1 LFADGAV
8 MRVILP
14 LLVSSV
20 LAAADSYAV
29 SGVPAGD
36 RLVLQTASG
45 LPLPV
50 SLAHIAV
57 PPAQQDAAQAEL
69 RRLVEGN
76 RVELIYLHD
85 FGTDPATGAARVQVL
100 VGRKNLNE
108 ELVAGGLASYAAVK
122 PDSASESNI
131 RRAEE
136 KARRAGVG
144 QWAAGNGTALAAAK
158 PAAATTAKPAMTRA
172 AQGPFC
178 SELDNQF
185 YYPTGAREIANV
197 NPQRLIFYPDEATA
211 QKAGKR
217 KPVQVQAVKRGS
229 SETDGD
235 AAFALGKEITSEALD
250 AGNTPARDELYAKAY
265 GELTSAM
272 QIYSALVDQRPDDEK
287 LALKLRDCM
296 QLRYGS
302 VKMRRFH

>member
-1 LFADGAV
+1 

-14 LLVSSV
+14 LV
-20 LAAADSYAV
+20 LSTVLTAADSYAV
-29 SGVPAGD
+29 AGIPAGD
-36 RLVLQTASG
+36 RLVLQTGSG

-57 PPAQQDAAQAEL
+57 PATQQEAAQAEV
-69 RRLVEGN
+69 RRLVEGK
-76 RVELIYLHD
+76 RVELIYLSD
-85 FGTDPATGAARVQVL
+85 FGTDPATGAAKVQVL

-108 ELVAGGLASYAAVK
+108 DLVAGGFASYVAIK
-122 PDSASESNI
+122 PESASEGAI

-144 QWAAGNGTALAAAK
+144 QWAAGSGDALAAAK
-158 PAAATTAKPAMTRA
+158 PAAAAASSITAKPTVTRT

-185 YYPTGAREIANV
+185 YYATGAREITNV
-197 NPQRLIFYPDEATA
+197 NPQRVIFYLDEVTA

-217 KPVQVQAVKRGS
+217 KPLPVQAAKRGT
-229 SETDGD
+229 SEKDGD
-235 AAFALGKEITSEALD
+235 AAFDLGKEITGKALD
-250 AGNTPARDELYAKAY
+250 AGNTPARDELYEKAY
-265 GELTSAM
+265 AELTTAM

>member
-1 LFADGAV
+1 

-14 LLVSSV
+14 LLLSSV
-20 LAAADSYAV
+20 IAAADSYAV
-29 SGVPAGD
+29 AGIPAGD

-50 SLAHIAV
+50 SLAHISV
-57 PPAQQDAAQAEL
+57 PAAQQAAAQAEV
-69 RRLVEGN
+69 RRLVEGK
-76 RVELIYLHD
+76 RVELIYLSD
-85 FGTDPATGAARVQVL
+85 FGTDPASGAAKVQVL

-108 ELVAGGLASYAAVK
+108 DLVAGGFASYVAIK
-122 PDSASESNI
+122 PESASEGAI

-144 QWAAGNGTALAAAK
+144 QWAAGSAAAVAAAK
-158 PAAATTAKPAMTRA
+158 PAAATSSSAKPTVTRA

-185 YYPTGAREIANV
+185 YYASGAREITNV
-197 NPQRLIFYPDEATA
+197 NPQRLIFYPDESTA

-217 KPVQVQAVKRGS
+217 KPLPVQAAKRGT
-229 SETDGD
+229 SEKDGD
-235 AAFALGKEITSEALD
+235 AAFALGKEITGKALE
-250 AGNTPARDELYAKAY
+250 AGNTPKRDELYEKAY
-265 GELTSAM
+265 VELTAAM